1 MAISYLLEGNIDER
15 GTYLR
20 KADDHFTKRRIA
32 QRRGWAVTVNSEK
45 HMVLF
50 DDGQFENYDRL
61 LIATGSHPVRP
72 PILGIDLPQVHT
84 CWTLDD
90 ARAIAQLAGSGAR
103 VLQLGAGFIGCT
115 IMEAL
120 ARRGVQLTV
129 VEMGDRMVPRMMTPE
144 AGAMLKRRVKT
155 QGVCVVAKAGVERI
169 ENGGNSPLTVT
180 LSRATG
186 LIANH

>member
-1 MAISYLLEGNIDER
+1 
-15 GTYLR
+15 
-20 KADDHFTKRRIA
+20 
-32 QRRGWAVTVNSEK
+32 
-45 HMVLF
+45 
-50 DDGQFENYDRL
+50 
-61 LIATGSHPVRP
+61 
-72 PILGIDLPQVHT
+72 VHT

-90 ARAIAQLAGSGAR
+90 ARAIAQLARPGAW
-103 VLQLGAGFIGCT
+103 VLQLAAGFIGCT

-120 ARRGVQLTV
+120 VRRAVQLTV

-144 AGAMLKRRVKT
+144 AGAMIKRRVKT
-155 QGVCVVAKAGVERI
+155 QGVCVVTKAGVERI